1 MTAAIS
7 GSNSVTLTQ
16 QAAAIDESLSQ
27 RVGVLL
33 KRAGIS
39 IEGDG
44 PVELSLD
51 SSGEL
56 IVGGDVTN
64 KDAIFSALG
73 DDTRLK
79 NLLKAQMITQE
90 QQAESS
96 DSAVDDG
103 SVAGVSKEAL
113 AELWSTIKEDPDG
126 EEILE
131 KVVTKLQVLDAL
143 GVDYEGEVDV
153 QSILSSNSDKEY
165 YKSLAMSLQASTPSI
180 VSYLSDSSASGSYSL
195 VDYMGSSQNSDQMLD
210 FLTMDTNAAVAKA
223 YSRINAASQSIST
236 INFDA

>member
-1 MTAAIS
+1 MLYEVIT
-7 GSNSVTLTQ
+7 
-16 QAAAIDESLSQ
+16 
-27 RVGVLL
+27 
-33 KRAGIS
+33 
-39 IEGDG
+39 GDG

-131 KVVTKLQVLDAL
+131 KVVTKLQA
-143 GVDYEGEVDV
+143 
-153 QSILSSNSDKEY
+153 
-165 YKSLAMSLQASTPSI
+165 
-180 VSYLSDSSASGSYSL
+180 
-195 VDYMGSSQNSDQMLD
+195 
-210 FLTMDTNAAVAKA
+210 
-223 YSRINAASQSIST
+223 
-236 INFDA
+236 